1 MEAFYEKHDMFSVV
15 YTLQYISMVTLCI
28 GQQIKEVGVTAQTRA
43 TLSGCKLP

>member
-1 MEAFYEKHDMFSVV
+1 MKNMTCFPLYI
-15 YTLQYISMVTLCI
+15 QYISMVTLCI